1 MFDAEPLWCPQDAG
15 VRASLRTAEPGLDMM
30 DADLPTVLDAGG
42 WAAERIAAAD
52 VPIVGTDLC
61 DAAAWPAGVADA
73 VAVHRGLDSDVRL
86 RLPDRPQWR
95 AELPAE
101 WLAYAAADLGPRP
114 FLHQLDFYLHFP
126 HPRAAEVFSRP
137 ALEAAG
143 LGCVVV
149 LPERFAALYGDAAV
163 YAEPDEAAATVE
175 RYRSEP
181 ERYAEQS
188 RRARAVVA
196 KAHHPGLFVDRIRKW
211 LP

>member
-1 MFDAEPLWCPQDAG
+1 M
-15 VRASLRTAEPGLDMM
+15 
-30 DADLPTVLDAGG
+30 
-42 WAAERIAAAD
+42 
-52 VPIVGTDLC
+52 
-61 DAAAWPAGVADA
+61 
-73 VAVHRGLDSDVRL
+73 
-86 RLPDRPQWR
+86 
-95 AELPAE
+95 
-101 WLAYAAADLGPRP
+101 
-114 FLHQLDFYLHFP
+114 DFYLHFP

-163 YAEPDEAAATVE
+163 YAEPDQAAATVE
-175 RYRSEP
+175 RYRSDP

>member
-1 MFDAEPLWCPQDAG
+1 MTDG
-15 VRASLRTAEPGLDMM
+15 
-30 DADLPTVLDAGG
+30 DLPTVVDGSG
-42 WAAERIAAAD
+42 WVAERTAAAD
-52 VPIVGTDLC
+52 APVVGTDLC
-61 DAAAWPAGVADA
+61 DAAAWPADADDA
-73 VAVHRGLDSDVRL
+73 VGVHRRLAGADVRL
-86 RLPDRPQWR
+86 RLPDRPKWKMD
-95 AELPAE
+95 LPAE

-126 HPRAAEVFSRP
+126 HPRAAEVYSRP

-163 YAEPDEAAATVE
+163 YAEPDGAAAVVE
-175 RYRSEP
+175 RYRADP

-188 RRARAVVA
+188 RRARDVVA
-196 KAHHPGLFVDRIRKW
+196 KTHHPGLFVDRIRKW